1 MSRLAWGNMTSI
13 VELREAEPNLYKKS
27 AYPYPIPEITA
38 RDGFSFACEG
48 YCSDVVL
55 VIGKK

>member
-1 MSRLAWGNMTSI
+1 MSRLAWSNMTSI
-13 VELREAEPNLYKKS
+13 VELREAGPNLYKKS